1 MEIIFHIRESLSGTT
16 GQTKESTLA
25 YHIKTTVE
33 HLYIVFS
40 MCNMHISTFEYVSLL
55 VPHLRKLVRVFFF
68 FTFRY
73 LLSKYTGIT
82 LTWREKGKLRNSK

>member
-55 VPHLRKLVRVFFF
+55 VPHLRKLVRVFLFF
-68 FTFRY
+68 LPSGTFYQNIQVLHKHGER
-73 LLSKYTGIT
+73 
-82 LTWREKGKLRNSK
+82 KGS

>member
-1 MEIIFHIRESLSGTT
+1 MEIRFHIRESLSGTT

-25 YHIKTTVE
+25 DDIKTTIE

-55 VPHLRKLVRVFFF
+55 VPHLGKLVIVYFFYPQVPSIKIY
-68 FTFRY
+68 RY
-73 LLSKYTGIT
+73 YTNMA
-82 LTWREKGKLRNSK
+82 RERKLRNSK